1 MPVCRAGVRVVRE
14 PATRLR
20 GSRDGRRPRKP
31 PRWRPPLLTS
41 RVSGLDTRLGGPI
54 FAHAWLA
61 KWIRRPWP
69 VDVGAVLNAIFYVL
83 RTGCQRKALPKDLP
97 SARIILHP
105 DSDAL

>member
-31 PRWRPPLLTS
+31 PRWRPPVLTS

-54 FAHAWLA
+54 FADAWLA
-61 KWIRRPWP
+61 KRGGRPLP
-69 VDVGAVLNAIFYVL
+69 MDGREVLDAIFYL
-83 RTGCQRKALPKDLP
+83 LGTGCRRKAILKDLP
-97 SARIILHP
+97 PGSTV
-105 DSDAL
+105 